1 MKSLPILFVILVLL
15 TVGTVEAQFTIKDT
29 FLEVTGVS
37 NQGLVAG
44 YEAQGGPYF
53 IWNADAGTTAQIG
66 GIAPGNGVG
75 GQAGFSDEGDYLSGT
90 SQGSVSAEMSRYD
103 THAQQWVPLGSLGF
117 IVDNSMSGGYAIS
130 GDGNTVVGNSWAD
143 PLLSGGVFCTHAV
156 AWSSAEGLMDLG
168 SMFASTG
175 RSARA
180 NAVSYDGSVVVGW
193 QDFNG
198 PWKSAVWRK
207 NPSGGY
213 LPNEYLLIDP
223 NGNPNDEFNQLGEC
237 SAVSADGKWIGGYG
251 DYANNYEPWIWSEST
266 GVINLG
272 TLAVGA
278 QGYVTGMNADAT
290 VVVGW
295 FSQGM
300 WDPNIPFIWT
310 PADGLMDLNTYFT
323 NVLGF
328 NLGTS
333 RVYVPS
339 RLSANGQFLA
349 GWGIDESSFM
359 FFSFRAKLFTVGM
372 NHAKPTCQLNLYPNP
387 AHQQVLIKNVGN
399 AKFTLSTLEG
409 SLLESKEV
417 IGDCIFNLSGYKA
430 GIYVVTQQTAK
441 HTLTSKLV
449 VY

>member
-1 MKSLPILFVILVLL
+1 
-15 TVGTVEAQFTIKDT
+15 
-29 FLEVTGVS
+29 
-37 NQGLVAG
+37 
-44 YEAQGGPYF
+44 
-53 IWNADAGTTAQIG
+53 
-66 GIAPGNGVG
+66 
-75 GQAGFSDEGDYLSGT
+75 
-90 SQGSVSAEMSRYD
+90 
-103 THAQQWVPLGSLGF
+103 
-117 IVDNSMSGGYAIS
+117 
-130 GDGNTVVGNSWAD
+130 
-143 PLLSGGVFCTHAV
+143 
-156 AWSSAEGLMDLG
+156 MDLG

-180 NAVSYDGSVVVGW
+180 NAVSFDGSVVVGW

-237 SAVSADGKWIGGYG
+237 STVSADGKWIGGYG
-251 DYANNYEPWIWSEST
+251 DYANNYEPWIWSEAT

-278 QGYVTGMNADAT
+278 QGYVTGMNADAS
-290 VVVGW
+290 VVIGY

-310 PADGLMDLNTYFT
+310 PADGLMDLNNYFST
-323 NVLGF
+323 VLGF

-339 RLSANGQFLA
+339 RLSGNGQYLA

-359 FFSFRAKLFTVGM
+359 FFTYRAKLFTVGM
-372 NHAKPTCQLNLYPNP
+372 NPIEESRELSVYPNP
-387 AHQQVLIKNVGN
+387 AHQKVWIKNEGK
-399 AKFTLSTLEG
+399 ARFILSTLEG
-409 SLLESKEV
+409 SRLESREV
-417 IGDCIFNLSGYKA
+417 YGDCSFDLMGYKA
-430 GIYVVTQQTAK
+430 GVYVVTKQTALQ
-441 HTLTSKLV
+441 TLTSKLII
-449 VY
+449 Y